1 MSPDGISSVLCIPQA
16 RFGVSFHSA
25 GLCIYPQVYH
35 PRLTMMKRDLSS
47 KARHYTRT
55 ERPTKHYYID
65 FSHAWRYNP
74 EDGPPRELPLLGGD
88 KTVPEFQNDGYN
100 VPSDPF
106 PTDIYYVG
114 NVIHQRVLQK
124 YYGLEFINT
133 LVAIWYKTTHRKRP
147 TIEQV
152 ISQFHEIHSKLSLWK
167 LHSRLVGNNEHII
180 VRVFKG
186 TGHVFRTAGYVVR
199 RLPPVSTPSTKS

>member
-16 RFGVSFHSA
+16 RFG
-25 GLCIYPQVYH
+25 
-35 PRLTMMKRDLSS
+35 RDLSS

-186 TGHVFRTAGYVVR
+186 TGHVFRTAGSSFFTALIPQYCQHGFRHALHWLGEFVI
-199 RLPPVSTPSTKS
+199 LSTVSL